1 MNPNLPL
8 ILLTKEELSDEQLDE
23 LKKAGVFGIGPQ
35 ISLLIKENENR
46 RSGYSDL
53 VDKAHQY
60 VNLSDLLKKS
70 SIDKAWISINQPQ
83 MNIEGFEIPF

>member
-70 SIDKAWISINQPQ
+70 SIDKA
-83 MNIEGFEIPF
+83 